1 MTQRIPCADGAHRDR
16 AVTAAL
22 AAVRRGDLVIIP
34 TESVYAVATD
44 AFSRRGV
51 DAVRDVKGYDTQ
63 VPLPVLVGARSTVAG
78 IAARVPDD
86 ARVLM
91 EAFWPGPLTL
101 LLTPQPTLA
110 WDLPPDAPL
119 AVRMP
124 LHPVALALLRQSG
137 PLVVTSA
144 NQAGMPAPA
153 DVDDAIEQ
161 VGATASLA
169 LDAGPLDDTA
179 LPSTI
184 VDVSGGA
191 PRVVRLGAIGIE
203 ELARA
208 CPQVLDRDG
217 AADA

>member
-63 VPLPVLVGARSTVAG
+63 VPLPVMVGARSTVAG

-144 NQAGMPAPA
+144 NQPGMPAPA

-161 VGATASLA
+161 VGAAASLA
-169 LDAGPLDDTA
+169 LDAGSLDDTA

-203 ELARA
+203 ELERA
-208 CPQVLDRDG
+208 CPHVLDG
-217 AADA
+217 GAAADA

>member
-63 VPLPVLVGARSTVAG
+63 VPLPVMVGARSTVAG

-144 NQAGMPAPA
+144 NQPGMPAPA
-153 DVDDAIEQ
+153 DVDDAVEQ
-161 VGATASLA
+161 VGATAALA

-184 VDVSGGA
+184 VDVSDGT

-203 ELARA
+203 ELRRA
-208 CPQVLDRDG
+208 CPHVLDGDAAVG
-217 AADA
+217 A